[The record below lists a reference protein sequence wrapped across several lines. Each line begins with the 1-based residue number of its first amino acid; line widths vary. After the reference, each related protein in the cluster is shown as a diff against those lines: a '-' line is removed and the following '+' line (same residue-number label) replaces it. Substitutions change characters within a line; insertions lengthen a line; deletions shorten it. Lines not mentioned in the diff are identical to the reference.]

1 MVVLHVNDAF
11 RVQFQFCRDKFVGK
25 VKHNAGVSSV
35 SKKKKKNTH
44 TAELLSSDS
53 APV

>member
-1 MVVLHVNDAF
+1 MVVLHVHDAF

-35 SKKKKKNTH
+35 IKKKKKKN